1 MSDLKAR
8 YPLATADGV
17 AIPNDTIRPAGVYA
31 IPIGDSVG
39 SDEVVLPA
47 GYKTIVLFSNIGCIV
62 KFGGVATQPS
72 DVLQA
77 GAAYLPAN
85 TLMTVSPSIMAISG
99 ITAIGT
105 GTLFVTLVE
114 SWAGLSLELQN
125 SRR

>member
-1 MSDLKAR
+1 MPDLKAR

-31 IPIGDSVG
+31 IAVGDVTG
-39 SDEVVLPA
+39 SDEVILPA
-47 GYKTIVLFSNIGCIV
+47 GYNTIVLFSNIGCIV
-62 KFGGVATQPS
+62 KFGGVAIAPS
-72 DVLQA
+72 DTLQA

-85 TLMTVSPSIMAISG
+85 TLMTVSPSTMAISG
-99 ITAIGT
+99 ITLIGT

-114 SWAGLSLELQN
+114 AWAGLSLELQN